1 MKHLLPIAL
10 LLSSLTL
17 SATTVTY
24 TADNSTNF
32 TNPERGF
39 YYEVEWKVTD
49 SKTSNM
55 PDQSNYF
62 KKVKLKGG
70 TLLLRL
76 YYLNNFTDKDI
87 PANALKAIENDMQ
100 LFRDNGCKMILR
112 FAYTASTSKPYKD
125 ATPAQWKRHLEQ
137 LKPILQANEDVIAC
151 VQAGFLGVWGEWYYS
166 AQGTGSAISK
176 DIKKALI
183 DELLDAV
190 PASRAVQLRTPLFKT
205 EYIGN
210 TTPLTSAEAFNGSA
224 KARLGH
230 HNDAF
235 LSGESNMGTYT
246 NRTKDMNYIASDCL
260 YLPNG
265 GESNDEDNSFPTYTT
280 GDKAKAELAQ
290 LHYSYL
296 NAEYCPE
303 VMNKWSTSVKDEIAR
318 KLGYRF
324 VLTSGT
330 YPASVAAGNKM
341 AILLSIQN
349 EGYASPYNKRTAYI
363 VLKNGSKTYSL
374 PLTSDPRRWTAG
386 ATTTI
391 NESLTVPTT
400 VPTGSYDLYLYLPDA
415 SSKLASDP
423 AFAIRMANNNTW
435 DAATGMNKLNAQ
447 IQVTAGTT
455 PDPEPQPVT
464 TLDPVTD
471 FSAVASSRNILLSW
485 TNPQADPPTPPTPD
499 TYEDLSSAQ
508 NVSYSG
514 CSASASY
521 NNSTKVSTISYST
534 SGDWLWAGVE
544 YAASVSQNITS
555 LSFEYKGNGTEVVII
570 PYLSD
575 GTYAWTDEDNCPD
588 LSSTDWQTFTLST
601 FNPLWDEPAY
611 SFGTNP
617 ITHFGFRA
625 NPASAASGSF
635 AIRNVKITTSSNK
648 APQAAPAF
656 SFVKIMRQLN
666 AMPSYTNGTMVYN
679 GTQTSFTDADLS
691 PGTYYY
697 AAYAVYS
704 DGTFAIPATAQV
716 TISSTDIQS
725 PNHNTKV
732 KKVMHNGQIFIL
744 NLNTRFNLLGQPTNQ

>member
-1 MKHLLPIAL
+1 MKHLLPIFIL
-10 LLSSLTL
+10 LASASLQG
-17 SATTVTY
+17 ATVTY

-55 PDQSNYF
+55 SDQSNYF

-70 TLLLRL
+70 TMLLRL
-76 YYLNNFTDKDI
+76 YYLNNFTDKDL

-125 ATPAQWKRHLEQ
+125 ATPAMWKRHLEQ
-137 LKPILQANEDVIAC
+137 LKPILQANEDVIAT

-166 AQGTGSAISK
+166 AQGIGSAISK

-190 PASRAVQLRTPLFKT
+190 PASRTVQLRTPLFKT

-210 TTPLTSAEAFNGSA
+210 TTPLTAAEAFNGSA
-224 KARLGH
+224 KARLAH

-235 LSGESNMGTYT
+235 LSGEDNMGTYT
-246 NRTKDMNYIASDCL
+246 NRTKDMNYIATDCL

-265 GESNDEDNSFPTYTT
+265 GESNDEDNDFPTYTT
-280 GDKAKAELAQ
+280 ADKAKAELAQ

-296 NAEYCPE
+296 NAEYCPT
-303 VMNKWSTSVKDEIAR
+303 VINKWSSSDYNEMAR

-324 VLTSGT
+324 VLQSGT
-330 YPASVAAGNKM
+330 YPPSAAKGEKM
-341 AILLSIQN
+341 TIQLSIKN
-349 EGYASPYNKRTAYI
+349 DGYASPYNKRIAYI
-363 VLKNGSKTYSL
+363 VLKNGSQTYSL
-374 PLTSDPRRWTAG
+374 PLASDPRFWTPG
-386 ATTTI
+386 ATTNI
-391 NESLTVPTT
+391 SEQLTVPSN
-400 VPTGSYDLYLYLPDA
+400 VPVGTYDLYLSLPDY
-415 SSKLASDP
+415 SVKLASNP
-423 AFAIRMANNNTW
+423 EFAIRMANTNVW
-435 DAATGMNKLNAQ
+435 DGTLGMNNLNAKIQ
-447 IQVTAGTT
+447 ITQGGST
-455 PDPEPQPVT
+455 PEPQPVT
-464 TLDPVTD
+464 SLDPVTG

-485 TNPQADPPTPPTPD
+485 TNPQADTPTPPTPD
-499 TYEDLSSAQ
+499 EYENLASAT

-534 SGDWLWAGVE
+534 PGDWLWAGVE

-625 NPASAASGSF
+625 NPAGATSGSF
-635 AIRNVKITTSSNK
+635 AIRNVKITTSTNK

-666 AMPSYTNGTMVYN
+666 AMPSWTSGTMVYS
-679 GTQTSFTDADLS
+679 GTGTSFTDASLA
-691 PGTYYY
+691 PGTYHY

-704 DGTFAIPATAQV
+704 DGTFAVPATAQV
-716 TISSTDIQS
+716 TISSTSLPALTS
-725 PNHNTKV
+725 PANV
-732 KKVMHNGQIFIL
+732 KKVMNNGQILIL
-744 NLNTRFNLLGQPTNQ
+744 KDNTYFNILGQQQ

>member
-1 MKHLLPIAL
+1 MKHLLPIFIL
-10 LLSSLTL
+10 LASASLQG
-17 SATTVTY
+17 ATVTY

-70 TLLLRL
+70 TMLLRL

-125 ATPAQWKRHLEQ
+125 ATPAMWKRHLEQ
-137 LKPILQANEDVIAC
+137 LKPILQANEDVIAT

-190 PASRAVQLRTPLFKT
+190 PASRTVQLRTPLFKT

-210 TTPLTSAEAFNGSA
+210 TTPLTAAEAFNGSA
-224 KARLGH
+224 KARLAH

-235 LSGESNMGTYT
+235 LSGEDNMGTYT
-246 NRTKDMNYIASDCL
+246 NRTKDMNYIATDCL

-265 GESNDEDNSFPTYTT
+265 GESNDEDNDFPTYTT
-280 GDKAKAELAQ
+280 ADKAKAELAQ

-296 NAEYCPE
+296 NAEYCPT
-303 VMNKWSTSVKDEIAR
+303 VINKWSSSGYNEMAR

-324 VLTSGT
+324 VLQSGT
-330 YPASVAAGNKM
+330 YPSSAAKGEKM
-341 AILLSIQN
+341 TIQLSIKN
-349 EGYASPYNKRTAYI
+349 DGYASPYNKRIAYI
-363 VLKNGSKTYSL
+363 VLKNGSQTYSL
-374 PLTSDPRRWTAG
+374 PLASDPRFWTPG
-386 ATTTI
+386 ATTNI
-391 NESLTVPTT
+391 SEQLTVPSN
-400 VPTGSYDLYLYLPDA
+400 VPVGTYDLYLSLPDY
-415 SSKLASDP
+415 SVKLASNP
-423 AFAIRMANNNTW
+423 EFAIRMANTNVW
-435 DAATGMNKLNAQ
+435 DGTLGMNNLNAKIQ
-447 IQVTAGTT
+447 ITQGGST
-455 PDPEPQPVT
+455 PEPQPVT
-464 TLDPVTD
+464 SLDPVTD

-499 TYEDLSSAQ
+499 EYENLASAT

-588 LSSTDWQTFTLST
+588 LSSTDWQTFTLTT
-601 FNPLWDEPAY
+601 FNALWDEPEY

-648 APQAAPAF
+648 APQAAPTF

-666 AMPSYTNGTMVYN
+666 AMPSWTSGTMVYS
-679 GTQTSFTDADLS
+679 GTGTSFTDAS
-691 PGTYYY
+691 PAPGTYHY
-697 AAYAVYS
+697 AAYAVYA
-704 DGTFAIPATAQV
+704 DGTFAVPATAQV
-716 TISSTDIQS
+716 TISSTSLPALTS
-725 PNHNTKV
+725 PANV
-732 KKVMHNGQIFIL
+732 KKVMNNGQILIL
-744 NLNTRFNLLGQPTNQ
+744 KDNTYFNILGQQQ